1 VSSDE
6 QPTLKAII
14 HSVVRERTRFADPE
28 DLDTTW
34 EVGFLL
40 EGVVFDAVWDRLP
53 KGYSRNLIEQ
63 VLGLVDWERVVEKA
77 TGELAE
83 DEEVIR

>member
-1 VSSDE
+1 MSSDE
-6 QPTLKAII
+6 QPTLKEII

-40 EGVVFDAVWDRLP
+40 EGVVFDHIWEHLP
-53 KGYSRNLIEQ
+53 KGYSRDLIEQ
-63 VLGLVDWERVVEKA
+63 VLGLVSWERVVEKA
-77 TGELAE
+77 TWELAE